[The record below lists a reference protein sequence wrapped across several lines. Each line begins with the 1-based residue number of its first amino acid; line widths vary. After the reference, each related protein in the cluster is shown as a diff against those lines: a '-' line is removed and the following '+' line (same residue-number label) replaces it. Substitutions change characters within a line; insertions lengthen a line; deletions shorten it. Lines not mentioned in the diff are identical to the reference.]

1 MSTIPFATLQKM
13 KQALRYLLLSGCLCG
28 FGQAA
33 VINFSGTLT
42 AASGIFT
49 SFPGLAVND
58 PFYGSVDITSV
69 GSDNDPVIDRGV
81 FPVLVGQLNLFTPG
95 LGALS
100 YDASFAAI
108 RVATVHQVAGDSLSI
123 RAYFLTEYVEVFL
136 NGNNGFLNND
146 SYPIGN
152 GGINWSQFTGGSA
165 VYQSSLL
172 LTNSM
177 ASVLE
182 GDSVDFTIDQASEV
196 PEPGTLLLAPAGALA
211 LYLRRRIQ
219 VR

>member
-1 MSTIPFATLQKM
+1 M
-13 KQALRYLLLSGCLCG
+13 
-28 FGQAA
+28 
-33 VINFSGTLT
+33 
-42 AASGIFT
+42 
-49 SFPGLAVND
+49 
-58 PFYGSVDITSV
+58 DITSV
-69 GSDNDPVIDRGV
+69 ESDLDPGIDSSF
-81 FPVLVGQLNLFTPG
+81 FPVLVGQINLFTPG

-123 RAYFLTEYVEVFL
+123 RAFFFADYIEVFL

-182 GDSVDFTIDQASEV
+182 GDSVDFTIGQASEV

>member
-1 MSTIPFATLQKM
+1 M
-13 KQALRYLLLSGCLCG
+13 
-28 FGQAA
+28 
-33 VINFSGTLT
+33 
-42 AASGIFT
+42 
-49 SFPGLAVND
+49 
-58 PFYGSVDITSV
+58 
-69 GSDNDPVIDRGV
+69 
-81 FPVLVGQLNLFTPG
+81 VGQINLFTTG

-108 RVATVHQVAGDSLSI
+108 RVATVHHRTGDSLSI

-152 GGINWSQFTGGSA
+152 GGINWSQFTGGTA
-165 VYQSSLL
+165 VYQSPLL

-182 GDSVDFTIDQASEV
+182 GDSVDFTIDQASDV

>member
-1 MSTIPFATLQKM
+1 M
-13 KQALRYLLLSGCLCG
+13 
-28 FGQAA
+28 
-33 VINFSGTLT
+33 
-42 AASGIFT
+42 
-49 SFPGLAVND
+49 
-58 PFYGSVDITSV
+58 DITSV
-69 GSDNDPVIDRGV
+69 ESDLDPGIDSSF
-81 FPVLVGQLNLFTPG
+81 FPVLVGQINLFTPG

-108 RVATVHQVAGDSLSI
+108 RVATVHQVTGDSLTI
-123 RAYFLTEYVEVFL
+123 RAFNFADYFEVIL
-136 NGNNGFLNND
+136 YGNNGFLNND
-146 SYPIGN
+146 NYPIGN

-177 ASVLE
+177 APVLE
-182 GDSVDFTIDQASEV
+182 GDSVGFTIGQASEV

>member
-1 MSTIPFATLQKM
+1 MISA
-13 KQALRYLLLSGCLCG
+13 CLCT

-33 VINFSGTLT
+33 VINFSGRLT
-42 AASGIFT
+42 AASGVFA

-69 GSDNDPVIDRGV
+69 DSDLDPVIDRGV

-95 LGALS
+95 LGTLS
-100 YDASFAAI
+100 YDASLATI
-108 RVATVHQVAGDSLSI
+108 RVATVHQVTGDSLSI
-123 RAYFLTEYVEVFL
+123 RAFFLADYVEVFL

-165 VYQSSLL
+165 FYQSFSLA
-172 LTNSM
+172 TNSI
-177 ASVLE
+177 APVLE
-182 GDSVDFTIDQASEV
+182 GDAVGFTIDQASEV
-196 PEPGTLLLAPAGALA
+196 PEPGTLLLAPAGALV
-211 LYLRRRIQ
+211 LYLRHRIQ

>member
-1 MSTIPFATLQKM
+1 MSTIPLATLQKM
-13 KQALRYLLLSGCLCG
+13 NHALRYLLLLACLCA

-33 VINFSGTLT
+33 VINFSGRLT
-42 AASGIFT
+42 ATSGIFAT
-49 SFPGLAVND
+49 FPGLAVND
-58 PFYGSVDITSV
+58 PFSGSVGITSV
-69 GSDNDPVIDRGV
+69 GSDLDPGINTGF
-81 FPVLVGQLNLFTPG
+81 FPVLVGRLNLFTPG
-95 LGALS
+95 LGTLS
-100 YDASFAAI
+100 YDASLATI
-108 RVATVHQVAGDSLSI
+108 RVATVHQVTGDSLSI
-123 RAYFLTEYVEVFL
+123 RAFFQSDYVEVFL

-165 VYQSSLL
+165 VYQTSAILTSSIAPVIAGN
-172 LTNSM
+172 TVN
-177 ASVLE
+177 
-182 GDSVDFTIDQASEV
+182 FTINQASEL